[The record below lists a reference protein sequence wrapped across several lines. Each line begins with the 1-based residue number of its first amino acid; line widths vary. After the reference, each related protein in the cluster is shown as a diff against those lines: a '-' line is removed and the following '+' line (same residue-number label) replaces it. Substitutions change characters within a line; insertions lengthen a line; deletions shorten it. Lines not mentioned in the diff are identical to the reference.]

1 MTWGPA
7 FRARQYLKGSLWVV
21 PLVGGVLGAL
31 LAITVADLHP
41 IVTLPSGW
49 QYSSGTAQA
58 VLASVV
64 GAAVGLTG
72 FVVTVSVLVVQMAT
86 GTFSARYMRLFYRD
100 ALLKSVLA
108 VLIGTFTFS
117 FGLLRRVEADSVPNF
132 GVTLAGFLMGSGLL
146 LFVIFLN
153 RAVQR
158 LRPVAV
164 AALVAQAGR
173 RAHRELVAEASREE
187 ALDVVPAPFE
197 VAGEPSLVVRTTEG
211 GAIQAVDMRGLVTWA
226 RANDCVVVIRFPVG
240 DFIPAGSALIEVYGK
255 PSEDAETAEAKLLD
269 MIALGVERTIEQD
282 PGFAVRIMVDIAARA
297 LSPAVNDP
305 TTGVQILDHLE
316 DLLGLLGR
324 DAPSE
329 RPQRTREPTTRGVV
343 IPIRSWDD
351 YLMLGVT
358 EIREYGATSI
368 QIVRRLRAML
378 EALRESVHAQNRAAV
393 EGQLARLDATVEEHW
408 RSSPDHDLAGTSDRQ
423 GIGGPG
429 TLAGPDTRR

>member
-1 MTWGPA
+1 
-7 FRARQYLKGSLWVV
+7 
-21 PLVGGVLGAL
+21 
-31 LAITVADLHP
+31 
-41 IVTLPSGW
+41 
-49 QYSSGTAQA
+49 
-58 VLASVV
+58 
-64 GAAVGLTG
+64 
-72 FVVTVSVLVVQMAT
+72 MAT

-132 GVTLAGFLMGSGLL
+132 GVTLAGFLMGTGLL

-164 AALVAQAGR
+164 AELVARAGR
-173 RAHRELVAEASREE
+173 RAHRELLAEASREE

-197 VAGEPSLVVRTTEG
+197 VAGEPGLVVRTTEG
-211 GAIQAVDMRGLVTWA
+211 GAIQAVDMRGLVAWA
-226 RANDCVVVIRFPVG
+226 RANDCVVVVRYPVG
-240 DFIPAGSALIEVYGK
+240 DFVSAGSAVMEVYGGADG
-255 PSEDAETAEAKLLD
+255 DAEALEAQLLD

-305 TTGVQILDHLE
+305 TTGVQVIDHLE
-316 DLLGLLGR
+316 NLLGLLGR
-324 DAPSE
+324 DAPAG

-343 IPIRSWDD
+343 IPTRGWDD

-358 EIREYGATSI
+358 EIREYGATNI

-378 EALRESVHAQNRAAV
+378 EALRNSVDAENRAAV

-408 RSSPDHDLAGTSDRQ
+408 RGTPDHDLAAISDRQ

-429 TLAGPDTRR
+429 ALPAAQAPG

>member
-1 MTWGPA
+1 VTWGPA
-7 FRARQYLKGSLWVV
+7 FRARQYLKGSLWII

-31 LAITVADLHP
+31 LAIAVADLRP
-41 IVTLPSGW
+41 IFSLPSGW
-49 QYSSGTAQA
+49 QYSSGTADA

-132 GVTLAGFLMGSGLL
+132 GVTLAGFLMGTGLL

-164 AALVAQAGR
+164 AALVARAGR
-173 RAHRELVAEASREE
+173 RAHRELLAEASREE

-211 GAIQAVDMRGLVTWA
+211 GAIQAVDMRGLVAWA
-226 RANDCVVVIRFPVG
+226 RGNDCVVVVRYPVG
-240 DFIPAGSALIEVYGK
+240 DFVSAGSAVIEVYGGANG
-255 PSEDAETAEAKLLD
+255 DAEALEAQLLD

-305 TTGVQILDHLE
+305 TTGVQVIDHLE
-316 DLLGLLGR
+316 NLLALLGR
-324 DAPSE
+324 DAPAG

-343 IPIRSWDD
+343 IPTRSWDD

-358 EIREYGATSI
+358 EIREYGATNI
-368 QIVRRLRAML
+368 QIVRRLRAMF
-378 EALRESVHAQNRAAV
+378 EALRDSVHAENRAAV
-393 EGQLARLDATVEEHW
+393 EGQLVRLDATVEEHW
-408 RSSPDHDLAGTSDRQ
+408 RGTPDHDLAGIGDRQ

-429 TLAGPDTRR
+429 TLPAPHGPR